1 MRAERRPRAL
11 AALCACLAAS
21 LWGRASQADVVH
33 VYTRGETL
41 AQLSERYYG
50 TVAHEAVLVAANF
63 LQVQQ
68 SPTIQTGVHLVI
80 PSVSY
85 HRVVLGET
93 WERLAQHLMGNPRHG
108 AWLATHN
115 GGQFGLSPSAGTVIR
130 VPYLLRYVITND
142 EPLFEIAR
150 RYYGDR
156 SLVQFIL
163 EFNGLSSQRLSRGQ
177 VLVLPLIDLTLRDTA
192 ADSPDAPLV
201 AAHEAQLSVERELPR
216 LTQLLNRGLY
226 VETVALGARL
236 AAVSDLSLS
245 QRVQIHRQLAE
256 AYVALD
262 REDLAAQL
270 LRDTLQA
277 DPSFTLDAT
286 ATPPKLLHAL
296 DVARGGGS
304 TQTTAA
310 PPPTSRPE
318 GAH

>member
-1 MRAERRPRAL
+1 MRVESLRAVAL
-11 AALCACLAAS
+11 A
-21 LWGRASQADVVH
+21 LWMLSVTSVAEADVVH

-68 SPTIQTGVHLVI
+68 SPTLQTGVHLVI

-93 WERLAQHLMGNPRHG
+93 WERLAQRQMGNPRHG

-115 GGQFGLSPSAGTVIR
+115 GGQFTVSPSPGTVIR
-130 VPYLLRYVITND
+130 VPYLLRYVITSD

-150 RYYGDR
+150 RFYGDR

-163 EFNGLSSQRLSRGQ
+163 EFNGLSSQRLTRGQ
-177 VLVLPLIDLTLRDTA
+177 VLMLPLIDLTLRETPA
-192 ADSPDAPLV
+192 ESPDAPLV
-201 AAHEAQLSVERELPR
+201 AAHEAQLSVDRELPR
-216 LTQLLNRGLY
+216 LTQLLARGLY

-236 AAVSDLSLS
+236 AAVTDLALA

-262 REDLAAQL
+262 RDDLAAQL

-277 DPSFTLDAT
+277 DPSFTLDPVTT
-286 ATPPKLLHAL
+286 APKLLHAL
-296 DVARGGGS
+296 DLARGGGS
-304 TQTTAA
+304 TQVTAA